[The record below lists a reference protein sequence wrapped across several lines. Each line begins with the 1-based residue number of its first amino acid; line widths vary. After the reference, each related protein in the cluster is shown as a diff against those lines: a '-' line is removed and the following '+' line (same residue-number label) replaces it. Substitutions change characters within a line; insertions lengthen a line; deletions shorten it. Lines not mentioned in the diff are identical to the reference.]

1 MRTTWALLVIVI
13 LSLTAGAT
21 AAQSADGPFLGGAG
35 GDHDVG
41 ALRIHQ
47 ERAAESNLSDL
58 IAATPDGATLT
69 LSGEHEVSAVTEVA
83 DRHNLTV
90 EGDGTAVVRQRDPG
104 REGNKVFL
112 VTGGSNITFR
122 GFEIAG
128 ANPEAG
134 NAEGAYRAE
143 TALGSAIAVKGTRG
157 IRIEGMNIHDAWGD
171 FVDLDKGPASSP
183 ETTEVVISGNTFR
196 RNGRQGV
203 SISRRVSDV
212 RIEDNRVSDVRRSV
226 FDIEHAQVVVG
237 IDIVGNRVDNY
248 RRSLLFVGRGGD
260 VSNLSVIGNTVTGP
274 GPAGRR
280 SPNLVEILSRDPA
293 NPVRGVVVCDNLVDT
308 DLDVLD
314 MAGAVDVTM
323 TC

>member
-1 MRTTWALLVIVI
+1 MVALALSAGAAVAASPRDRSPEERTTRSD
-13 LSLTAGAT
+13 LS
-21 AAQSADGPFLGGAG
+21 Q
-35 GDHDVG
+35 
-41 ALRIHQ
+41 
-47 ERAAESNLSDL
+47 L
-58 IAATPDGATLT
+58 IAATPDGATLL
-69 LSGEHEVSAVTEVA
+69 LSGEYRVSDPVEIS
-83 DRHNLTV
+83 DRRDLTIT
-90 EGDGTAVVRQRDPG
+90 GDGTAVVRQHDARG
-104 REGNKVFL
+104 EGNKIFL
-112 VTGGSNITFR
+112 VTGGSNITFQ

-128 ANPEAG
+128 ANSQAG
-134 NAEGAYRAE
+134 NAEGAYRAH

-157 IRIEGMNIHDAWGD
+157 LRIEGMNIHDPWGD

-183 ETTEVVISGNTFR
+183 ETTDVVISGNTFQ

-226 FDIEHAQVVVG
+226 FDIEHAQVVAG

-248 RRSLLFVGRGGD
+248 RGSLLFVGRGGD

-280 SPNLVEILSRDPA
+280 DPNLVEILSRDPA
-293 NPVRGVVVCDNLVDT
+293 NPVRGVVVCDNLADSY
-308 DLDVLD
+308 LDVLD
-314 MAGAVDVTM
+314 MAGAVDVST